1 MKKNME
7 FLLGI
12 SAVIFLVS
20 AVLSLVLAFLF
31 SDFYKP
37 IAPIAAGIVKYSFIA
52 TILFGILS
60 TLSSS
65 KQTTISSKSTRNV
78 NNLNNRNM
86 KSTYSEGSAKEAE
99 KYLTEI
105 ENGESQDETTQQQSS
120 GDQSAIVTNP
130 AEKRKKAGLLH
141 GGVHC
146 PYCRSLDVQFMQNN
160 RKAFS
165 VGKAAAGTALTGGI
179 GSLAGFAGKKG
190 KKNQWRC
197 NDCGRTFNSKK

>member
-1 MKKNME
+1 ME
-7 FLLGI
+7 LLLGI

-20 AVLSLVLAFLF
+20 AVLSLALAFLF
-31 SDFYKP
+31 SNFYKP
-37 IAPIAAGIVKYSFIA
+37 IAPIASGVVKYSFIA

-60 TLSSS
+60 TLGSP
-65 KQTTISSKSTRNV
+65 KKTTKSGQSTSNV
-78 NNLNNRNM
+78 NNSNHRNI

-99 KYLTEI
+99 KYLAEI
-105 ENGESQDETTQQQSS
+105 ENEESQKETTQQQSLVE
-120 GDQSAIVTNP
+120 QNIIVKNP
-130 AEKRKKAGLLH
+130 SEKSKKAGLLH

-160 RKAFS
+160 RKSFS
-165 VGKAAAGTALTGGI
+165 VGKAAVGTALTGGI